1 MAPAESATN
10 RMKVSPVQPHMEA
23 VRVVPG
29 HAVIAHMATRC
40 GVAVLVL
47 VLALACVAETGEQ
60 WLRVVDRDVAV
71 DATDDCSANAGSF
84 SHLPVPLKRR

>member
-1 MAPAESATN
+1 
-10 RMKVSPVQPHMEA
+10 MKVSPMQPHMEA

-29 HAVIAHMATRC
+29 HAVIAHMAARC

-47 VLALACVAETGEQ
+47 VLVLVVLALMFVAEKGEQ

-71 DATDDCSANAGSF
+71 DAADDCSANAGSF
-84 SHLPVPLKRR
+84 SQLPVSLKRR